1 MTLNDA
7 IITSLEEIKTPAN
20 YLDVYKRIKEKNYYD
35 FKDAK
40 TPASTVSALLGNFI
54 RNRDSRVK
62 RIPQKGGD
70 YTYFLTKFESEIS
83 IEALE
88 SVNSIENA
96 SASSLPV
103 TAGNRSF
110 DERSLHKLLSSFLNS
125 TGVYS
130 KTIFHEQ
137 SNSKDSHQKWIH
149 PDMIGIRFLNL
160 HTQTSLAFL
169 KAINRLGTFELTAY
183 EIKKEIK
190 TDYELK
196 KCFFQAVSNSSW
208 ANYGYLVTFELSDVL
223 MDEVKR
229 LNQAFGIG
237 IIRLSS
243 NPFESEIVLPAKYK
257 DLDFVTIDKLC
268 KINPEFER
276 FVEQVEKYITADAKY
291 ISALNKELANFCDP
305 FFVSETE
312 SEAYC
317 KEKNIPLDN
326 PVEENLLGNFDG
338 SKYH

>member
-1 MTLNDA
+1 MRMTLNDA
-7 IITSLEEIKTPAN
+7 IIRSLEEIKMPAN
-20 YLDVYKRIKEKNYYD
+20 YKQVCNIIQDNNYYD

-40 TPASTVSALLGNFI
+40 TPSATVSASLGNFI

-62 RIPQKGGD
+62 RIPQKGGT
-70 YTYFLTKFESEIS
+70 YTYFLTKYESEIS

-88 SVNSIENA
+88 SVDNTEHTI
-96 SASSLPV
+96 SLPI
-103 TAGNRSF
+103 TAEKKGF
-110 DERSLHKLLSSFLNS
+110 EERSLHKLLSSFLNS
-125 TGVYS
+125 TRIYT

-169 KAINRLGTFELTAY
+169 KAINKLSIFELMAY

-237 IIRLSS
+237 VIRLSS
-243 NPFESEIVLPAKYK
+243 NPFESEIVFPAQYK
-257 DLDFVTIDKLC
+257 ELDFITIDKLC
-268 KINPEFER
+268 KINPDFER

-291 ISALNKELANFCDP
+291 ISALDKELTNFCDA
-305 FFVSETE
+305 FFTSETE
-312 SEAYC
+312 SAAYC
-317 KEKNIPLDN
+317 KEKNIPLDKSFD
-326 PVEENLLGNFDG
+326 ENLP
-338 SKYH
+338 

>member
-1 MTLNDA
+1 MGMTLNDA
-7 IITSLEEIKTPAN
+7 IIASLEEIKTPAN
-20 YLDVYKRIKEKNYYD
+20 YMQVYKRIKDNNYYD
-35 FKDAK
+35 FKGAK

-62 RIPQKGGD
+62 RIPQKGGN
-70 YTYFLTKFESEIS
+70 YTYFLAKYESEIS
-83 IEALE
+83 MEALAAIDNTE
-88 SVNSIENA
+88 QA
-96 SASSLPV
+96 TSSPV
-103 TAGNRSF
+103 TAGSQGF
-110 DERSLHKLLSSFLNS
+110 EERSLHKLLSSFLNS
-125 TGVYS
+125 TRVYA

-169 KAINRLGTFELTAY
+169 KAINRLGTFELMAY

-208 ANYGYLVTFELSDVL
+208 ANYGYLVTFELSDAL

-243 NPFESEIVLPAKYK
+243 NPFESEIVLPAQYK
-257 DLDFVTIDKLC
+257 ELDFITIDKLC
-268 KINPEFER
+268 KINPDFER
-276 FVEQVEKYITADAKY
+276 FVEQVEKYITADARY
-291 ISALNKELANFCDP
+291 ISALDRELTNFCDS
-305 FFVSETE
+305 FFISETE
-312 SEAYC
+312 SAAYC
-317 KEKNIPLDN
+317 KEKNIPLDK
-326 PVEENLLGNFDG
+326 PFDENILGN
-338 SKYH
+338 

>member
-1 MTLNDA
+1 MGMTLNDA

-20 YLDVYKRIKEKNYYD
+20 YMQVYKRIKDKDYYD
-35 FKDAK
+35 FKKAK
-40 TPASTVSALLGNFI
+40 TPWSTVSASLGNFI

-62 RIPQKGGD
+62 RIPLKGGN
-70 YTYFLTKFESEIS
+70 YIYYLTKYESEIS

-88 SVNSIENA
+88 SIGNVEN
-96 SASSLPV
+96 
-103 TAGNRSF
+103 TAGVSFPDATGSRGF

-169 KAINRLGTFELTAY
+169 KAINRLGTFELMAY

-243 NPFESEIVLPAKYK
+243 NPFESEIILQARYK
-257 DLDFVTIDKLC
+257 ELDFVTIDKLC

-276 FVEQVEKYITADAKY
+276 FIEQVENYITADAKY
-291 ISALNKELANFCDP
+291 ISALNRELVNFCDS

-317 KEKNIPLDN
+317 KEKNIPLDK

-338 SKYH
+338 SK

>member
-1 MTLNDA
+1 MGMTLNDA
-7 IITSLEEIKTPAN
+7 IITSLEEITNPAN
-20 YLDVYKRIKEKNYYD
+20 YMEVYKRIKEKNYYD
-35 FKDAK
+35 FKDSK
-40 TPASTVSALLGNFI
+40 TPASTVSASLGNFI

-62 RIPQKGGD
+62 RIPQKGGN
-70 YTYFLTKFESEIS
+70 YTYFLTKYESEIS
-83 IEALE
+83 IEALATVDGLE
-88 SVNSIENA
+88 LSNGV
-96 SASSLPV
+96 SLPT
-103 TAGNRSF
+103 TANARTF
-110 DERSLHKLLSSFLNS
+110 DERSLHKLLSSFLHS
-125 TGVYS
+125 TGISS

-160 HTQTSLAFL
+160 HTQTSQAFL
-169 KAINRLGTFELTAY
+169 KAINSLGTFELSAY

-243 NPFESEIVLPAKYK
+243 NPFESEIILQAKYK
-257 DLDFVTIDKLC
+257 ELDFVTIDKLC

-276 FVEQVEKYITADAKY
+276 FIEHVEKYITADARY
-291 ISALNKELANFCDP
+291 TSALNKELTNFCDS
-305 FFVSETE
+305 FFITETE

-317 KEKNIPLDN
+317 KEKNIPLEKLL
-326 PVEENLLGNFDG
+326 EENLIAN
-338 SKYH
+338 

>member
-1 MTLNDA
+1 LLFNMGMTLNDA
-7 IITSLEEIKTPAN
+7 IIASLEDIKIPAN
-20 YLDVYKRIKEKNYYD
+20 YMQVYKRIMDKNYYD

-40 TPASTVSALLGNFI
+40 TPTATVSASLGNFI

-62 RIPQKGGD
+62 RIPQKGGT
-70 YTYFLTKFESEIS
+70 YTYFLTKYESDVS

-88 SVNSIENA
+88 SVDNTEHTI
-96 SASSLPV
+96 SLPI
-103 TAGNRSF
+103 TRGNQGF
-110 DERSLHKLLSSFLNS
+110 EERSLHKLLSSFLNS
-125 TGVYS
+125 MGVYV

-169 KAINRLGTFELTAY
+169 KAINRLGTFELMAY

-243 NPFESEIVLPAKYK
+243 NPFESEIVLPAQYK
-257 DLDFVTIDKLC
+257 ELDFITIDKLC
-268 KINPEFER
+268 KINPDFER

-291 ISALNKELANFCDP
+291 ISALDKELINFCDP
-305 FFVSETE
+305 FFTSETE
-312 SEAYC
+312 SAAYC
-317 KEKNIPLDN
+317 KEKSIPLDK
-326 PVEENLLGNFDG
+326 PFDENLLGN
-338 SKYH
+338 